1 MAQIIKQ
8 NNFTDFLLYKS
19 SDWEIKVDV
28 LLKNEN
34 IWLSQKKIAELF
46 EVQRPAITKHI
57 KNIFETWELN
67 ENSVSSILEHT
78 ANDGKNY
85 KTKFYNLDLIIA
97 VWYRVNSKKA
107 TDFRIWAN
115 KILKEYI
122 IKWFSINEEKLKNPD
137 NPFWS
142 DYFEELEEKIRDIR
156 TSERRFYQKITDIYA
171 LSIDYDKNSELT
183 KNFFATVQ
191 NKLHFWIHWKTAA
204 ELIYKR
210 ADSTKENMWITC
222 IKKEKLKKS
231 DIFIAKNY
239 LKEEEIQE
247 LNLIVEQYLAFAKN
261 QARKKVAMT
270 MKDWILKLDD
280 FLRLNEKEILQNKWA
295 ISKKLADDKVENEY
309 LNFRK
314 EEMKNYISDFDKETE
329 QFLKNIN

>member
-1 MAQIIKQ
+1 MVQIIKQ

-107 TDFRIWAN
+107 TDFRIWTN

-183 KNFFATVQ
+183 KNFFTTVQ

-204 ELIYKR
+204 ELIYER
-210 ADSTKENMWITC
+210 ADSKKENMWITC